1 MWGAGDGLL
10 RPISFNPDT
19 ARTLLNNC
27 DVNVKGAKR
36 YFKDEPVSVKFIY
49 NSGRVVQGS
58 PEEDIIKDLVSDLR
72 RIQIEIEVISC
83 PAREFERKLINSDYD
98 MAFQYYELGYG
109 GNIAPLFTEG
119 DMQNISRFSDL
130 VLSDYLGKYN
140 RTSGV
145 QRKEYGKK
153 IHQIVYKEAPY
164 IFLYRLDKIM
174 AYRNELETSN
184 QIVPR
189 YFFTHIGDW
198 YFKY

>member
-1 MWGAGDGLL
+1 M
-10 RPISFNPDT
+10 
-19 ARTLLNNC
+19 
-27 DVNVKGAKR
+27 
-36 YFKDEPVSVKFIY
+36 
-49 NSGRVVQGS
+49 
-58 PEEDIIKDLVSDLR
+58 SDLR

-140 RTSGV
+140 RSSGV

-189 YFFTHIGDW
+189 YYFTHIGDW